1 MIDTTFLLTVFTT
14 LVVILDP
21 VALAPLFIPL
31 TEGMS
36 QARRRQV
43 AIRACL
49 TAAGILT
56 VFALL
61 GDGLLRL
68 TGISLSAFRV
78 AGGVLLF
85 LTALDMLFERRTRR
99 RENKVD
105 EKTHEP
111 DHSEHD
117 DPSVF
122 PLGIPL
128 LAGPGAI
135 ASMIL
140 LISQGGGDWT
150 AFFVVE
156 GIMLCVMLIC
166 FLSLLAA
173 ASVERLLGRTGTL
186 VLTRL
191 LGMLLAALAI
201 QFMIDGI
208 KGAGLL
214 G

>member
-1 MIDTTFLLTVFTT
+1 MIDATFLLTVFTT
-14 LVVILDP
+14 LIVILDP
-21 VALAPLFIPL
+21 IALAPLFIPL
-31 TEGMS
+31 TTGMS
-36 QARRRQV
+36 ALRRRQV
-43 AIRACL
+43 AVRACL

-56 VFALL
+56 VFALI

-68 TGISLSAFRV
+68 TGISLPAFRI

-111 DHSEHD
+111 EHQDHD

-128 LAGPGAI
+128 IAGPGAI

-140 LISQGGGDWT
+140 LVSQGGGDWT
-150 AFFVVE
+150 AFLVVE
-156 GIMLCVMLIC
+156 GIMLGVMGLC
-166 FLSLLAA
+166 FLALLAA
-173 ASVERLLGRTGTL
+173 GTVERMLGRTGTL
-186 VLTRL
+186 VVTRL

-201 QFMIDGI
+201 QFIIDGI
-208 KGAGLL
+208 KGSGLI

>member
-1 MIDTTFLLTVFTT
+1 MIDTTFILTVFTT
-14 LVVILDP
+14 LIVILDP
-21 VALAPLFIPL
+21 IALAPLFIPL
-31 TEGMS
+31 TAGMS
-36 QARRRQV
+36 AERRRQV
-43 AIRACL
+43 AIRASL

-56 VFALL
+56 VFALI

-68 TGISLSAFRV
+68 TGISLPAFRV

-105 EKTHEP
+105 EKTHET
-111 DHSEHD
+111 DHNDHD

-128 LAGPGAI
+128 IAGPGAI

-140 LISQGGGDWT
+140 LVSQGGNDWQS
-150 AFFVVE
+150 FFIVE
-156 GIMLCVMLIC
+156 GIMLGVMLLC

-173 ASVERLLGRTGTL
+173 GFVERMLGRTGTL
-186 VLTRL
+186 VVTRL
-191 LGMLLAALAI
+191 LGMLLAALAV
-201 QFMIDGI
+201 QFIIDGI
-208 KGAGLL
+208 KGSGLL
-214 G
+214 S

>member
-1 MIDTTFLLTVFTT
+1 MIDATFLLTVFTT
-14 LVVILDP
+14 LIVILDP
-21 VALAPLFIPL
+21 IALAPLFIPL
-31 TEGMS
+31 TAGMS
-36 QARRRQV
+36 SARRRQV

-56 VFALL
+56 VFALI

-68 TGISLSAFRV
+68 TGISLPAFRV

-85 LTALDMLFERRTRR
+85 LTALDMLFERRTQR

-105 EKTHEP
+105 EKTHEA
-111 DHSEHD
+111 DHSDHD

-128 LAGPGAI
+128 IAGPGAI

-140 LISQGGGDWT
+140 LISQGGGDWA
-150 AFFVVE
+150 AFLVVE
-156 GIMLCVMLIC
+156 GVMLGVMFLC

-173 ASVERLLGRTGTL
+173 GAVERLLGRTGTL
-186 VLTRL
+186 VVTRL

-201 QFMIDGI
+201 QFIIDGI
-208 KGAGLL
+208 KGSGLL
-214 G
+214 D

>member
-1 MIDTTFLLTVFTT
+1 MIDATFLLTALTT
-14 LVVILDP
+14 LIVILDP
-21 VALAPLFIPL
+21 IALAPLFIPL
-31 TEGMS
+31 TSGMS
-36 QARRRQV
+36 ALRRRQV
-43 AIRACL
+43 AVRACL
-49 TAAGILT
+49 TAAGVLT
-56 VFALL
+56 VFALI

-68 TGISLSAFRV
+68 TGISLPAFRI

-111 DHSEHD
+111 EHSDHD

-140 LISQGGGDWT
+140 LVSQGGGGWT
-150 AFFVVE
+150 ACFVVE
-156 GIMLCVMLIC
+156 GIMLGVMGLC
-166 FLSLLAA
+166 FLALLAA
-173 ASVERLLGRTGTL
+173 GSVERMLGRTGTL
-186 VLTRL
+186 VVTRL

-201 QFMIDGI
+201 QFIIDGI
-208 KGAGLL
+208 KGSGLL

>member
-1 MIDTTFLLTVFTT
+1 MPDTTFLLTVFTT
-14 LVVILDP
+14 LIVILDP
-21 VALAPLFIPL
+21 IALAPLFIPL
-31 TEGMS
+31 TAGMNS
-36 QARRRQV
+36 ARRRQI

-56 VFALL
+56 VFALI

-68 TGISLSAFRV
+68 TGISIPAFRV

-99 RENKVD
+99 RENKID
-105 EKTHEP
+105 ETTHDP
-111 DHSEHD
+111 EHREQD

-128 LAGPGAI
+128 IAGPGAI

-140 LISQGGGDWT
+140 LVSQGGGDWG

-156 GIMLCVMLIC
+156 AIMLGVMLLC
-166 FLSLLAA
+166 YLSLLAA
-173 ASVERLLGRTGTL
+173 GSVERMLGRTGTL
-186 VLTRL
+186 VVTRL
-191 LGMLLAALAI
+191 LGMLLAALAV

-208 KGAGLL
+208 KGSGLL